1 MVYQH
6 GFIIVYMSQL
16 TFKSLLILFLG
27 FSCMKGFGQDT
38 AAKVIPQVW
47 DLAACLQYA
56 KSNNIQ
62 IRGLRLSKESAEQD
76 KLLAKAALLPDLSAS
91 ASQSFNHY
99 NRNTTGTTSGIN
111 SSGSYGLSS
120 SWTLYNGG
128 YLKTDIQQK
137 DLSVQAANYAILVS
151 ENDITLQITQAYLS
165 ILVDKE
171 SIIYNQDLVNTSTA
185 QLAQSQRRF
194 EAGSAARKEV
204 VQFEAQLAGDR
215 YNLTAAQNAERQD
228 KITLKQLLQLPD
240 ARDFD
245 VVKPDTVISDKQLPD
260 LLTVQQYA
268 LQNRPEVKNAE
279 LGVQISDLSLAKAKA
294 GYLPTLSLGAGMGTS
309 YAKDPTYNAFR
320 QFDNNFYQQAGL
332 TLSIPI
338 FTRRQNK
345 TNVAKAKIEIAQSRL
360 TLENTKTTLALATEN
375 AFITVQNSQNQ
386 FLSATEQLKY
396 NTEVYRIANQEL
408 KIGAANVVE
417 FYQQRNLYVQ
427 AMQSYIQAKY
437 NAALAARIYEFY
449 IGVPIKL

>member
-1 MVYQH
+1 
-6 GFIIVYMSQL
+6 MSQF
-16 TFKSLLILFLG
+16 TIKSLLFLLLG
-27 FSCMKGFGQDT
+27 FSCTSGFSQDT
-38 AAKVIPQVW
+38 KVNEIPPVW

-62 IRGLRLSKESAEQD
+62 LRSLRLTKESAEQD
-76 KLLAKAALLPDLSAS
+76 KLLAKAAVLPDLAGS

-99 NRNTTGTTSGIN
+99 NQNTTNSTSAIN
-111 SSGSYGLSS
+111 TSGSYGLSS

-128 YLKTDIQQK
+128 YLKTDIKQK
-137 DLSVQAANYAILVS
+137 DLSVQAANYSILES
-151 ENDITLQITQAYLS
+151 ENDITLQITQAYLN

-171 SIIYNQDLVNTSTA
+171 SIIYNKDLVNTSTA

-194 EAGSAARKEV
+194 DAGSVARKEV

-215 YNLTAAQNAERQD
+215 YNLTAAENAERQD
-228 KITLKQLLQLPD
+228 KITMKQLLQLPD

-245 VVKPDTVISDKQLPD
+245 VVKPDTVISDQRLPD
-260 LLTVQQYA
+260 LVAVQQYA

-294 GYLPTLSLGAGMGTS
+294 GYLPSLTLGAGIGTS

-345 TNVAKAKIEIAQSRL
+345 TNVAKARIEIAQSKL
-360 TLENTKTTLALATEN
+360 TLENTKTTLALTTEN
-375 AFITVQNSQNQ
+375 AYINVQNSQNQ
-386 FLSATEQLKY
+386 FVSATEQLKY

-408 KIGAANVVE
+408 KIGAANIVD